1 MVHFEVFSDT
11 DVLRHSFAS
20 YWLAIH
26 KNLAE
31 LAEHMGNSAKIIGKH
46 YRRVM
51 SLAEAQAWFEILPS
65 VDTEAKILRI
75 C

>member
-1 MVHFEVFSDT
+1 VRGHGGEEWQS

-26 KNLAE
+26 KNCAE
-31 LAEHMGNSAKIIGKH
+31 VVEYMGNSAKNIGKH

-51 SLAEAQAWFEILPS
+51 APTEAQAWFAILP
-65 VDTEAKILRI
+65 VDAEAKILRMG
-75 C
+75 